1 MSEKTTSPTDQR
13 TRSAALTL
21 NERLYEAGILDSFA
35 AAVERG
41 DKAAMI
47 AFLEAVEIDP
57 TEAVVTADMI
67 LNNPKR
73 HGYPP
78 A

>member
-1 MSEKTTSPTDQR
+1 MSKETTSPADQM
-13 TRSAALTL
+13 SLNAPLTL
-21 NERLYEAGILDSFA
+21 SERLYESGILDAFA

-41 DKAAMI
+41 DKAAMV
-47 AFLEAVEIDP
+47 AFLKAVEIDP
-57 TEAVVTADMI
+57 IEAEVTADMI

-73 HGYPP
+73 QGGPP

>member
-1 MSEKTTSPTDQR
+1 MSKKTISPADQMTR
-13 TRSAALTL
+13 TAPLTL
-21 NERLYEAGILDSFA
+21 NERLYESGILDAFA

-47 AFLEAVEIDP
+47 AFLKAVEIDP
-57 TEAVVTADMI
+57 IEAAVTADMI
-67 LNNPKR
+67 LKNPKR

-78 A
+78 G

>member
-1 MSEKTTSPTDQR
+1 MSDKTTSPTDQMAR
-13 TRSAALTL
+13 PAALTL

-41 DKAAMI
+41 DKAAVV
-47 AFLEAVEIDP
+47 AFLKAVEIDP